1 MPAILLVLPALFL
14 LLLLFAIP
22 LVRLLASSFE
32 GTGLPYYVKAVGS
45 DGLYLTILLRTFE
58 IAGIVTAGCLLLGY
72 PVALFLATTNRF
84 WRTLGFACVML
95 PLWTSVLVRTYAWMV
110 VLGRNGI
117 INRILID
124 GGLMSEPLRLLN
136 TRMAVISNNL
146 ANVNTT
152 GFKKGRAAF
161 QDLVY
166 QNIRQV
172 GAQSSQNTQYPT
184 GLTLGTGVR
193 IVATEKVYEQGSL
206 QQTNNSLDV
215 AITGRGFFQIT
226 LPDGTLAY
234 TLDGSFKMDGQGNL
248 VTSNGYALSP
258 AITIPAN
265 AQTITIGADGTV
277 SVTTTGTTAPTQV
290 GQIQLAD
297 FINASGL
304 QPRGD
309 NLLIESVASGA
320 PQVGTPGTNGL
331 GATQQGSLETS
342 NVNVVEELV
351 SMIETQRAYEMNSKA
366 ISTTDQMLQ
375 YLTNNV

>member
-1 MPAILLVLPALFL
+1 MNLALW
-14 LLLLFAIP
+14 A
-22 LVRLLASSFE
+22 AK
-32 GTGLPYYVKAVGS
+32 TGLDAQ
-45 DGLYLTILLRTFE
+45 
-58 IAGIVTAGCLLLGY
+58 
-72 PVALFLATTNRF
+72 
-84 WRTLGFACVML
+84 
-95 PLWTSVLVRTYAWMV
+95 
-110 VLGRNGI
+110 
-117 INRILID
+117 
-124 GGLMSEPLRLLN
+124 N

-193 IVATEKVYEQGSL
+193 IAATEKIYEQGSIS
-206 QQTNNSLDV
+206 QTHNSLDV
-215 AITGRGFFQIT
+215 AITGRGFFQVT

-234 TLDGSFKMDGQGNL
+234 TSDGSFKMDAQGNL
-248 VTSNGYALSP
+248 VTANGYAISP
-258 AITIPAN
+258 AITIPSN
-265 AQTITIGADGTV
+265 AQSITIGNDGVV
-277 SVTTTGTTAPTQV
+277 SVTTLGTSAPTQV

-297 FINASGL
+297 FISPSGL

-309 NLLIESVASGA
+309 NLLVESVASGA

-331 GATQQGSLETS
+331 GTVQQGSLETS